1 MKTKKDIKEEYKQMK
16 FRMGVFQIKNI
27 SNNKI
32 FVDNSVDMTSTWNRH
47 KFELKFGT
55 HRNRELQKDWNE
67 KGEDNFV
74 FEILS
79 ELKQDDERKVDYP
92 KELRLLQQMM
102 IEEMNTPEE
111 LRY

>member
-1 MKTKKDIKEEYKQMK
+1 MKTKKDLKEEYKQMK

-32 FVDNSVDMTSTWNRH
+32 FVDNSIDMASTWNRH
-47 KFELKFGT
+47 KFELKFST

-92 KELRLLQQMM
+92 KELRLLQQM
-102 IEEMNTPEE
+102 IVEEMNTPEE